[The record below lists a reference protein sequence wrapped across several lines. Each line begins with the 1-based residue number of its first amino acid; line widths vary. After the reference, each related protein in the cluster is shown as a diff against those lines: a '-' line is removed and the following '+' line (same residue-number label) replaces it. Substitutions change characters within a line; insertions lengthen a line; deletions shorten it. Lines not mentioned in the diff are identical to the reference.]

1 MFAQISH
8 YYVLYLLMLLKIQFY
23 FAYQSFL
30 NKCFALNLSAQ
41 KSSKVL
47 IYFMCLLHSFI
58 ISFRICESSTKVLH
72 LMKQLIGKF
81 SHLPSI
87 PHNTAETYLRHPNSY
102 LPNYNIQSETDGESI
117 PLTRSNDAMMVSN
130 RMGQQRILMK
140 NGVDIGP
147 HQIVQSDEDDVPAYG
162 FPSQKRRN
170 RIEQSDLELNKGGRH
185 A

>member
-1 MFAQISH
+1 MKALALYLSERKRDLKSIFCNYMCSFHLYSIKCIFHKSTSVDETINWKISH
-8 YYVLYLLMLLKIQFY
+8 LSY
-23 FAYQSFL
+23 
-30 NKCFALNLSAQ
+30 NK
-41 KSSKVL
+41 
-47 IYFMCLLHSFI
+47 
-58 ISFRICESSTKVLH
+58 
-72 LMKQLIGKF
+72 
-81 SHLPSI
+81 
-87 PHNTAETYLRHPNSY
+87 AETYLRHPNSY

-170 RIEQSDLELNKGGRH
+170 RLEQSDMGLNKGGM
-185 A
+185 